1 MDEKK
6 KKELLKG
13 LGEYYSNRRDILN
26 ESDDSQ
32 IIEID
37 GLKVRKIKGTIADYA
52 REHNLINIEDMQW
65 EK

>member
-1 MDEKK
+1 MDEKR

-13 LGEYYSNRRDILN
+13 LDEYYSKRRDILN

-52 REHNLINIEDMQW
+52 REHNLVNIDDIQW
-65 EK
+65 VK